1 MTLNNKNSI
10 KSVYMEKAIVLP
22 FFILFFFV
30 AVLLAALLYSFYLH
44 DIRFDRKIAELKE
57 RNAITF
63 QQEYLDDAFNDIVS
77 DLMILAGLHEV
88 GAVLSGDVAAK
99 EALIQNFLLFS
110 RRKEGYVQ
118 VRIIDKTGKEVVRVD
133 RQGFVSRVVPEKELQ
148 NKANRYYFKQG
159 MALSAGRVYFS
170 PIDLNVEQGKIEEP
184 YQPVLRV
191 ATPVYG
197 SGAEKRGIVV
207 LNYSANALIGHFKE
221 HFRVSGGNLT
231 LLNSDGYWLFGGREG
246 DDFAFAFKG
255 KEARS
260 FASDFSEAWQIIKL
274 ANLGQF
280 VTGKGLFTFDS
291 VNPNME
297 NLYKY
302 RAVRGKGALDAADKP
317 QSGHVR
323 GQYVPTGENANY
335 LNLVTYLPA
344 ETYNAYSDRLF
355 NRLLFVYAAML
366 LIFAAA
372 LWAYGAIKIR
382 RRHVE
387 ASLVDSERRFHAMMD
402 NSTAVISVKD
412 IEGRYTF
419 VNKVFEDVFNVS
431 GAFVEGKSDHE
442 VFPRAMADVLMANDK
457 LVIKKKTPV
466 EFEEE
471 ALHTGGSRHTYL
483 SVRFP
488 LLDDDGEPY
497 AVCVMSTDITAR
509 KEAEDEFRKHRQKLA
524 LHVEQTPLAVIEW
537 NTDFEVIGW
546 NPSAERI
553 FGYSAAEA
561 MGRHG
566 AGLLVSERDSGRID
580 MVWQDLMADRGGRRS
595 TNNNVTKDDAM
606 IVCDWYNT
614 PLVDSMGLVIGVSSL
629 VMDITERKLAEEAL
643 EASKKMLLTILDT
656 IPVRVFWKGRDLKY
670 IGCNI
675 NFAMDAG
682 FDSPVDLIGKDDY
695 QMSWK
700 NEAERYRFDDTEVME
715 SGEARLNYEEPQ
727 SRGDGTELWLSTS
740 KVPLRG
746 LDGDIFGVL
755 GTYSDITERKQA
767 EKAME
772 TLYKS
777 TGGSL
782 GQEFFDGVVESLY
795 EWLRADCV
803 VVGEKYDGENIR
815 AISMKLD
822 DDRVEGFS
830 YALPGTPCARVVGTQ
845 EVCIYPDNV
854 AELFPQD
861 EILKDMG
868 ATGYVGA
875 VLKGKDGVS
884 IGILSI
890 LTRDKLILPPNVE
903 EVVGLVAARASAELE
918 RMRAEQELLKVNRSL
933 KVISQCS
940 EALVHASN
948 EDDLLGEICRI
959 IIDTGGYRMVWAGYV
974 EQDAD
979 KTVRPVARAGFDVGY
994 VDSLKVSWGDN
1005 EGGQGPTG
1013 TSIRTKKCSV
1023 ARNLSTDPRFIPWR
1037 AEAAKRGYN
1046 SSISL
1051 PLISGE
1057 EALGALNI
1065 YASEVDA
1072 FNAEETSLLME
1083 LANDLTYGIVTLRT
1097 RGEHR
1102 KAESAATYLGRILED
1117 SLNEIYIFDAE
1128 TLKFLQVN
1136 RGGRD
1141 NIGYSMDELRGI
1153 TPVDLKPEMS
1163 RPGFMKY
1170 LEPLRS
1176 GEKEKVQFKTIHR
1189 RKDGSIYPVDVYL
1202 QLYAFESRP
1211 VYVGIILDI
1220 TERVRAEQEV
1230 RRLNE
1235 SLERQVSERTSELSL
1250 VNKELEAFAY
1260 SVSHDLRAPLRGID
1274 GFSQALSEDYE
1285 DKLDEDAQSYL
1296 RRIRSAT
1303 HHMGELIN
1311 DMLSLSR
1318 VTRSELRRE
1327 SFEMTALVD
1336 KVVASLRKSTP
1347 ERTVEV
1353 VVERGLLAEG
1363 ADSHLVR
1370 LVLENLIGN
1379 AWKFTGKKDKARI
1392 EFGRKIIDD
1401 ERVFYVKDN
1410 GAGFDMEYAGKLFGA
1425 FQRLHSIDEFEGTG
1439 IGLAT
1444 VQRIVHRHGGRIWAS
1459 AEPGRG
1465 AVFYFTLS

>member
-10 KSVYMEKAIVLP
+10 KNMYMEKAIVLP

-30 AVLLAALLYSFYLH
+30 AVIFAALLYSFYLH
-44 DIRFDRKIAELKE
+44 DISFDKKVAELKE
-57 RNAITF
+57 RNVIAF
-63 QQEYLDDAFNDIVS
+63 QQEYLDDAFSDIVS
-77 DLMILAGLHEV
+77 DLMVVAGHYEV
-88 GAVLSGDVAAK
+88 GAVLSGDVEAK
-99 EALIQNFLLFS
+99 EALVQEFLLFS

-118 VRIIDKTGKEVVRVD
+118 IRLIDKTGKEVVRVD

-148 NKANRYYFKQG
+148 NKAHRYYFKQG
-159 MALSAGRVYFS
+159 MELSAGRVYFS
-170 PIDLNVEQGKIEEP
+170 PIDLNIEHEKIEEP

-191 ATPVYG
+191 VTPVYD
-197 SGAEKRGIVV
+197 SEAEKRGIVV
-207 LNYSANALIGHFKE
+207 LNYSANTFIDHFKE
-221 HFRVSGGNLT
+221 YQRVSGGSLM
-231 LLNSDGYWLFGGREG
+231 LLNSDGYWLLGGREG

-260 FASDFSEAWQIIKL
+260 FASDFPEAWQSIKW

-291 VNPNME
+291 INPNME
-297 NLYKY
+297 NLYQY
-302 RAVRGKGALDAADKP
+302 RAVRGEGVLVIDSERKSK
-317 QSGHVR
+317 HVR
-323 GQYVPTGENANY
+323 DQYVPTGENANY
-335 LNLVTYLPA
+335 LNLVSYVPA
-344 ETYNAYSDRLF
+344 EVYNAYGNKLF
-355 NRLLFVYAAML
+355 NNLLIVYAIML
-366 LIFAAA
+366 LILAIA
-372 LWAYGAIKIR
+372 LWAYGAIKVR
-382 RRHVE
+382 RRNVE

-412 IEGRYTF
+412 IDGRYTF
-419 VNKVFEDVFNVS
+419 VNKVFEDVFNVE
-431 GAFVEGKSDHE
+431 GEFVRGKNDHE
-442 VFPRAMADVLMANDK
+442 VFPRVMADVLRANDK

-466 EFEEE
+466 EFEEV
-471 ALHTGGSRHTYL
+471 ALQTGGRHTYL

-488 LLDDDGEPY
+488 LLGDGGEPY
-497 AVCVMSTDITAR
+497 AICAMSTDITAR
-509 KEAEDEFRKHRQKLA
+509 KEAEEEFRKSRQKLA

-546 NPSAERI
+546 NPAAERI

-566 AGLLVSERDSGRID
+566 AGLLVSERDRSRVD
-580 MVWQDLMADRGGRRS
+580 MVWLDLMAHRGGRRS
-595 TNNNVTKDDAM
+595 TNENVTKDGTL

-629 VMDITERKLAEEAL
+629 VMDITERKRAQEAL
-643 EASKKMLLTILDT
+643 EASRKMLLTVLDT
-656 IPVRVFWKGRDLKY
+656 IPVRVFWKDRDLKY

-675 NFAMDAG
+675 NFARDAG
-682 FDSPVDLIGKDDY
+682 FESPVDVIGLDDY

-700 NEAERYRFDDTEVME
+700 KEAERYRFDDTAVME
-715 SGEARLNYEEPQ
+715 SGEGKLNYEEPQ
-727 SRGDGTELWLSTS
+727 SRSDGTELWRSTS
-740 KVPLRG
+740 KIPLRDLG
-746 LDGDIFGVL
+746 GNIFGVL
-755 GTYSDITERKQA
+755 GTYSDITERKQT
-767 EKAME
+767 EKALE

-777 TGGSL
+777 TGDIL
-782 GQEFFDGVVESLY
+782 GQEFFDGVVESIY
-795 EWLRADCV
+795 EWLGADCV
-803 VVGEKYDGENIR
+803 VVGERYDTDNIR
-815 AISMKLD
+815 VISMKLD
-822 DDRVEGFS
+822 NDKVVGVS
-830 YALPGTPCARVVGTQ
+830 YALPGTPCAKVIDTQ
-845 EVCIYPDNV
+845 KICIYPENV
-854 AELFPQD
+854 AALFPYD
-861 EILKDMG
+861 EILKEMG
-868 ATGYVGA
+868 AVGYVGA
-875 VLKGKDGVS
+875 VLRGKDGTS
-884 IGILSI
+884 IGVLSI
-890 LTRDKLILPPNVE
+890 LTKTKLVLPPNAEAVVE
-903 EVVGLVAARASAELE
+903 LVAARAAAELE
-918 RMRAEQELLKVNRSL
+918 RMRAEQEVLKVNRSL
-933 KVISQCS
+933 KAVSQCS

-948 EDDLLGEICRI
+948 EADLLREICRI
-959 IIDTGGYRMVWAGYV
+959 IIDTGGYRMVWVGYL

-994 VDSLKVSWGDN
+994 VDSLKISWGDN
-1005 EGGQGPTG
+1005 EDGQGPTG
-1013 TSIRTKKCSV
+1013 TAIRTKKCSV

-1037 AEAAKRGYN
+1037 EEAAKRGYN

-1051 PLISGE
+1051 PLISGDDV
-1057 EALGALNI
+1057 LGALNI

-1072 FNAEETSLLME
+1072 FNAEETSLIME
-1083 LANDLTYGIVTLRT
+1083 LVNDLAYGIVTLRT

-1141 NIGYSMDELRGI
+1141 NIGYSMDELRDI
-1153 TPVDLKPEMS
+1153 TPVDIKPEML
-1163 RPGFMKY
+1163 RAGFMKC

-1189 RKDGSIYPVDVYL
+1189 RKDGTTYPVDVYL
-1202 QLYAFESRP
+1202 QLSAFESKP
-1211 VYVGIILDI
+1211 VFVGIILDI
-1220 TERVRAEQEV
+1220 TERVKAEQEV

-1235 SLERQVSERTSELSL
+1235 SLERQVVERTSELSL

-1274 GFSQALSEDYE
+1274 GFSQALSEDYG
-1285 DKLDEDAQSYL
+1285 DKLDDDAQNYL

-1303 HHMGELIN
+1303 QHMSELIN

-1327 SFEMTALVD
+1327 TFDMTALAG
-1336 KVVASLRKSTP
+1336 KVVASLRKSMP
-1347 ERTVEV
+1347 ERVVEV
-1353 VVERGLLAEG
+1353 VVEQGLVVEG

-1370 LVLENLIGN
+1370 VVLENLLGN
-1379 AWKFTGKKDKARI
+1379 AWKFTGKKDNAKI

-1444 VQRIVHRHGGRIWAS
+1444 VQRIVHRHGGRIWAK
-1459 AEPGRG
+1459 AEPGLG